1 MQELTLTQL
10 KNKATELRIRVVD
23 MIWKA
28 QSGHPGGSLSVA
40 DFMTAC
46 YFRYMKVDPKNPR
59 WADRDRFVLSKGHVC
74 PAQYAALAMT
84 GFFPM
89 EVLDTLR
96 KEGSPLQGHPSMTKC
111 PGIDISTGS
120 LGQGLACA
128 AGMAL
133 AAKLDGKDYNVFCA
147 LGDGETN
154 EGEIWEACGTAH
166 KYKLDN
172 LVVFVDWNNLQL
184 DGTCEE
190 IMPLLD
196 LKKKFDLVL
205 CICDSINYLYEEE
218 LDAFF
223 KCASKHLNEKGRLIF
238 DMHDMKR
245 IEEFKEQYIEEGFV
259 SGVPYQWTITSD
271 EYDDTLHEHFTFY
284 TEEGM
289 IEENHSQNVFDVD
302 TIRRYMEPY
311 FNIRVIDD
319 FIEDEKLLI
328 VGYKK

>member
-1 MQELTLTQL
+1 MKENLSIVELQNTCVDL
-10 KNKATELRIRVVD
+10 KKHVVD

-40 DFMTAC
+40 EFMTAC
-46 YFRYMKVDPKNPR
+46 YFRYMNVDPQNPR

-74 PAQYAALAMT
+74 PAQYAALAMK

-128 AGMAL
+128 VGMAI
-133 AAKLDGKDYNVFCA
+133 AGKMDGKTYNVFCA

-166 KYKLDN
+166 KYGLDN
-172 LVVFVDWNNLQL
+172 LIVFVDWNNLQL
-184 DGTCEE
+184 DGTCDE

-196 LKKKFDLVL
+196 LAKKFQAFGFETFEINGNDMAEVVEALDKAMASKNGL
-205 CICDSINYLYEEE
+205 PKCIIGKTVKGNGVSYMENQVGWHGVAPNDEQYKQAMDE
-218 LDAFF
+218 LDA
-223 KCASKHLNEKGRLIF
+223 
-238 DMHDMKR
+238 
-245 IEEFKEQYIEEGFV
+245 QYV
-259 SGVPYQWTITSD
+259 
-271 EYDDTLHEHFTFY
+271 
-284 TEEGM
+284 
-289 IEENHSQNVFDVD
+289 
-302 TIRRYMEPY
+302 
-311 FNIRVIDD
+311 
-319 FIEDEKLLI
+319 
-328 VGYKK
+328 